1 MSYTAEISRKN
12 PGCFLFL
19 VDQSGSMR
27 GALGGQPGSYKHEQA
42 SAALNRTVS
51 EIIQRCS
58 NGEEIWNYFHVGI
71 VTYNTTGTGVP
82 VVTTPF
88 EDVGASAPFRL
99 AREVGEAAEIIDR
112 PVKESDGKGGLIELT
127 VGVPEW
133 LAPEASGA
141 TPMCEALTLAKQALA
156 QWVSEH
162 PESFPPIVI
171 NISDGAATDGDPVP
185 VARDIMK
192 VATRDGDTLLF
203 NVHLSEVSAA
213 PITYPEN
220 EEDLPQNDDFAL
232 DLFRMSSVLPES
244 SRGQAVNLGIPVT
257 DQSRGYVFNSDLAAL
272 VQFLEIGTRP
282 ALNLH

>member
-1 MSYTAEISRKN
+1 MSYTTEISRKN

-19 VDQSGSMR
+19 VDQSASMM
-27 GALGGQPGSYKHEQA
+27 GALGGRPGSYKHEQA

-58 NGEEIWNYFHVGI
+58 QGEDIWNYFHIGI
-71 VTYNTTGTGVP
+71 ITYNTTGTGAP

-88 EDVGASAPFRL
+88 KDVGAAAPFLL
-99 AREVGEAAEIIDR
+99 AREVEKAAEIIDR
-112 PVKESDGKGGLIELT
+112 PIKESDGKGGLIELT
-127 VGVPEW
+127 VGVPNW

-220 EEDLPQNDDFAL
+220 EQDLPQNDDYAL

-244 SRGQAVNLGIPVT
+244 SRKQAVNLGIPVT